1 VKCRGRSLAIDNN
14 EFLPSSVCVG
24 SEIINWIATNAIG
37 NYYHTKSTR
46 VTSQM
51 VCDRDFHDLCPARLS
66 PPGGSFGEIRRTGIW
81 RTIPVESLTT
91 SVSRSGTYDDN
102 CNRYVFCY

>member
-1 VKCRGRSLAIDNN
+1 LAIIITQKAHVSHHRW
-14 EFLPSSVCVG
+14 FVTATFMICVL
-24 SEIINWIATNAIG
+24 
-37 NYYHTKSTR
+37 H
-46 VTSQM
+46 
-51 VCDRDFHDLCPARLS
+51 DFP